1 LQCFFDYVIF
11 NLCDIFFIKYFL
23 VFAGEGYAS
32 SNPKAKTISPKGG
45 KKDEQV

>member
-1 LQCFFDYVIF
+1 MLYSTSVIY
-11 NLCDIFFIKYFL
+11 FFIKYFL